1 MTRVFIKTMSLR
13 KKRLGN
19 KQKEHTTM
27 MRLIKTTGWL
37 AMAAAIIFGTAAC
50 SDDDDSIAEQQPA
63 NPTEPQVYTMTIEAT
78 KSTGDAVTT
87 RALSLDGKT
96 LHATWT
102 DGEKVGVYEGITR
115 LGTLVAT
122 NSNGAT
128 CTLSGTLD
136 KAPSAS
142 GITLTLEFNGIVQ
155 NYQYGTLDYI
165 ATHCDHAIAT
175 TVVTVNGATITG
187 TDAIFEN
194 QQAIVKFKITDKGG
208 NALNA
213 SNLVLD
219 IDLNDAMKT
228 ELSSHLT
235 ETQMSG
241 LQDTYQ
247 INPSNATYETNG
259 GTGILFLAISYPP
272 KDLTSINNYLAN
284 QNISITIGPDDFKLV
299 LTVTVG
305 DDTYTLTKSGFPF
318 TNGKYYEITVSMTK
332 QTENVVNMKDVGYL
346 VDNPSLA
353 YTARTGDV
361 LTGQAVKDL
370 DNEYTDR
377 IAINIADGATVTL
390 RNVTIDGS
398 GYSEGHAGITCSGD
412 ATIILEG
419 TNTITSFDVNYP
431 GIYVPSGK
439 TLTIQGSGSLTA
451 SGGAAGIGGCY
462 NSNCGNINITGGTI
476 VAIGGN
482 SSAGIGSGMWSTA
495 DSRTTCGNINIS
507 GSSTSV
513 TATGDGGAAG
523 IGSGNGA
530 ACGNISIT
538 GGTVVATGGERAAG
552 IGGGCFATCGNI
564 TIAGTVTSVTATK
577 GNMPYSSYSDP
588 YSIGVGMDYGDYR
601 DTPTEPT
608 TDCGTITF
616 DTVAITPTWQKG
628 DEDHKNAWIYTPTP
642 TDGQTYGGLTLAIAG
657 NTWTLTPV
665 TP

>member
-1 MTRVFIKTMSLR
+1 MTKDIRTLAA
-13 KKRLGN
+13 L
-19 KQKEHTTM
+19 
-27 MRLIKTTGWL
+27 LIASAT
-37 AMAAAIIFGTAAC
+37 FVAC
-50 SDDDDSIAEQQPA
+50 SNNDSIEEQPV
-63 NPTEPQVYTMTIEAT
+63 NPSTKTYTLTIQAS
-78 KSTGDAVTT
+78 KGDAATT
-87 RALSLDGKT
+87 RALALDGKT
-96 LHATWT
+96 LNATWKTGETVDVYKVTT
-102 DGEKVGVYEGITR
+102 DGDEEVYTGV
-115 LGTLVAT
+115 GTLTAQAD
-122 NSNGAT
+122 GAT
-128 CTLSGTLD
+128 ATLSGTLTGD
-136 KAPSAS
+136 FAVNDQ
-142 GITLTLEFNGIVQ
+142 LVLFFNGGVLDYHGQ
-155 NYQYGTLDYI
+155 TGTLDGI
-165 ATHCDHAIAT
+165 ASHYDYAT
-175 TVVTVNGATITG
+175 ASGEVTGIDGSNLTVVDAATKSATVPF
-187 TDAIFEN
+187 DN
-194 QQAIVKFKITDKGG
+194 QQAIVKFTLKDKATGEPISMKSLKLHDAGNNIFTGADYLHNGSANMGDITVTRATAGSEFFV
-208 NALNA
+208 A
-213 SNLVLD
+213 
-219 IDLNDAMKT
+219 IKT
-228 ELSSHLT
+228 EEDYDGEYLVPRSL
-235 ETQMSG
+235 
-241 LQDTYQ
+241 
-247 INPSNATYETNG
+247 
-259 GTGILFLAISYPP
+259 
-272 KDLTSINNYLAN
+272 DLTLTATGEDNDPS
-284 QNISITIGPDDFKLV
+284 TTPDIY
-299 LTVTVG
+299 
-305 DDTYTLTKSGFPF
+305 TYSKSGVKF
-318 TNGKYYEITVSMTK
+318 TIGKYYEITVSMTK
-332 QTENVVNMKDVGYL
+332 QTENVVNMKDVGYML
-346 VDNPSLA
+346 DNPSLA

-370 DNEYTDR
+370 ENEYTDR
-377 IAINIADGATVTL
+377 IAIDIADGATVIL

-412 ATIILEG
+412 ATITLEG
-419 TNTITSFDVNYP
+419 TNTITSFDANYP

-513 TATGDGGAAG
+513 TATGDGRAAG
-523 IGSGNGA
+523 IGSGKGA